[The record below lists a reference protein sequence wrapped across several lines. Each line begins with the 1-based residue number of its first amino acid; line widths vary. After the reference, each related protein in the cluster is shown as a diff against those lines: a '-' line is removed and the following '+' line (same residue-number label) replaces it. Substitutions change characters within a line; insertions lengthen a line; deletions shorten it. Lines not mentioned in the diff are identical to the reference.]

1 MCFNDDIYYEVT
13 YIACPDRATL
23 IKFVESAPKKLQ
35 DLVEIGEVVT
45 YCEHGRI
52 EDCGEEPQCVEP
64 PITAFTRN
72 ERMTATLWNQIL
84 KEEGGKDE

>member
-1 MCFNDDIYYEVT
+1 MSEIYYEVE

-23 IKFVESAPKKLQ
+23 IKFVESAPQELQ
-35 DLVEIGEVVT
+35 DLVEIGEVVA

-64 PITAFTRN
+64 PITAFTEE
-72 ERMTATLWNQIL
+72 ERMTETLMQLL
-84 KEEGGKDE
+84 KGGEDEE

>member
-1 MCFNDDIYYEVT
+1 MSEIYYEVE

-23 IKFVESAPKKLQ
+23 IKFVESAPQELQ

-52 EDCGEEPQCVEP
+52 DDCGEEPQCGEP
-64 PITAFTRN
+64 PITAFTEE
-72 ERMTATLWNQIL
+72 ERMTETLMQLL
-84 KEEGGKDE
+84 KGGKDEE